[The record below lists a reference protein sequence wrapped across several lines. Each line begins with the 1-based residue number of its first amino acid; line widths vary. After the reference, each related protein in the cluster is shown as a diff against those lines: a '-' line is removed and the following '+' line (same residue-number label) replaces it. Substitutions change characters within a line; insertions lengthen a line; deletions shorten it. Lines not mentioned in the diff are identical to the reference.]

1 MDPTQQPRG
10 NFVAFMNRDKQA
22 GDNKPAFDG
31 RIAKPGADDEQ
42 RCALWSFEYTDKET
56 GEILIGFN
64 GRADG
69 INTKAEA
76 IDQIMGLLS
85 AKSTGDVIE
94 LAGKLK
100 LAPHQIVLFTNKKKA
115 EASDKDRPNFYG
127 FHNPGDGSPVVSI
140 SAWARK
146 DRNEHA
152 MLSGSTQ
159 YPIPGKSVA
168 EQQAADAEV
177 QRMVESGKVTRG
189 MPKAKSDGKGGRS

>member
-1 MDPTQQPRG
+1 MDQRQQTRG

-42 RCALWSFEYTDKET
+42 RCALWSFEYTDKAT
-56 GEILIGFN
+56 GEVLMGFN

-76 IDQIMGLLS
+76 IDQITALLG
-85 AKSTGDVIE
+85 AKSTAEVIE
-94 LAGKLK
+94 LAGNLK

-115 EASDKDRPNFYG
+115 EGAGKDRPNFYG
-127 FHNPGDGSPVVSI
+127 VYNPGDGSPVVSI

-146 DRNEHA
+146 DRNQHA
-152 MLSGSTQ
+152 MLSGGTQ
-159 YPIPGKSVA
+159 YPIPGKSIA
-168 EQQAADAEV
+168 DQQDMDAEV
-177 QRMVESGKVTRG
+177 ERMVESGEISRG
-189 MPKAKSDGKGGRS
+189 MPKAKKEGRGGRG